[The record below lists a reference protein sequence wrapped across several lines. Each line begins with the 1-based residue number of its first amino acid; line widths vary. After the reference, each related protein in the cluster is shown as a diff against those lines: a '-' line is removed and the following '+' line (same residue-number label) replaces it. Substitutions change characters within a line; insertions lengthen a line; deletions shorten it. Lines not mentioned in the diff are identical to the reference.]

1 VIYQWIKL
9 SSKNDKTAILFRIGS
24 IGYVAGFLAWFTW
37 FLLVLLNLIAYQFG
51 YGYSGV
57 ISGIFFQS
65 GPYAL
70 IVSGLF
76 SASFIL
82 GSFASF
88 GLKRRYGSNI
98 ALICGIFYLT
108 VFAILCYSLAN
119 TYSLQVYIPTLT
131 NLLMFLNLGML
142 VWGATLLEVRKSL
155 PYPRLSSWM
164 GYIFIL
170 IPILTLAL
178 FWQVFLYW
186 GIEMWFMLF
195 GWLYAIGAVVTAII
209 LYRLSK

>member
-1 VIYQWIKL
+1 M
-9 SSKNDKTAILFRIGS
+9 SSKNEKSTILFRIGS
-24 IGYVAGFLAWFTW
+24 IGYIAGFLAWFTW
-37 FLLVLLNLIAYQFG
+37 FLLVILNLIAYWLG

-57 ISGIFFQS
+57 MSGIFFQS

-82 GSFASF
+82 GSFVCF
-88 GLKRRYGSNI
+88 GMKKRYGSNI
-98 ALICGIFYLT
+98 ALICGILYLAAS
-108 VFAILCYSLAN
+108 AILCYSLASA
-119 TYSLQVYIPTLT
+119 YSLQVYIPALT

-142 VWGATLLEVRKSL
+142 FWGATLLEVRKSL
-155 PYPRLSSWM
+155 PYPKLSSWI
-164 GYIFIL
+164 GSIFIL
-170 IPILTLAL
+170 IPILTLTI
-178 FWQVFLYW
+178 WQVFLYW

-195 GWLYAIGAVVTAII
+195 GWLYAIGAIVTAIV